1 MEGRYGILEEHDVVL
16 LLGQVEYVEVVVILG
31 LEEGSD
37 QVAVIGLGFLV
48 LRLRIARKAL
58 G

>member
-1 MEGRYGILEEHDVVL
+1 MEGRYGILEEHGVVL

-37 QVAVIGLGFLV
+37 QVTVIGLGFHV
-48 LRLRIARKAL
+48 LRLRIARKAH

>member
-16 LLGQVEYVEVVVILG
+16 LFGQVEYVEVVVILG

-37 QVAVIGLGFLV
+37 QVAVIGLGFHV
-48 LRLRIARKAL
+48 LRLRIARKAH